1 MPIQSALKRK
11 FMLLTALVTALAAP
25 HAIAQPTS
33 QIVRLVV
40 PYAAGGPAD
49 LQARLFAPGLQAAL
63 GQTVIVENRPGAGSQ
78 IGARYVAAAHK
89 DGKTIL
95 IGNASTFAIVP
106 STQKNPGFDPLRSF
120 VHLGLIAE
128 TDTALVVN
136 PSFAGDAVKD
146 LVAYAKANPGKVSYA
161 SAGVGNG
168 AHLIGELLQSTAHVE
183 MTHVPYKS
191 GGEMMTAVVGEQVSF
206 AVVDLTSAL
215 PMVREGKVKA
225 LAVTGPARSTELPQV
240 PTMAEA
246 GYPAV
251 SMPYW
256 TGASVPAGTPDK
268 VVRTLEAAVRRVT
281 TSPDYLAALK
291 KFGAHVKPTDGKG
304 MSTLIAVDLK
314 RWGDV
319 ARQANIQLD

>member
-1 MPIQSALKRK
+1 MPVKAAPMRRRLV
-11 FMLLTALVTALAAP
+11 LTALASVLVAP
-25 HAIAQPTS
+25 QAIAQNAS
-33 QIVRLVV
+33 IVKLVV

-49 LQARLFAPGLQAAL
+49 LQARLFAPGLQSAL

-78 IGARYVAAAHK
+78 IGARYAAAAPK

-106 STQKNPGFDPLRSF
+106 STAKNPGYDPLRSF
-120 VHLGLIAE
+120 THLGLIAE
-128 TDTALVVN
+128 TDTAVVVN
-136 PSFAGDAVKD
+136 PSFAGGRVQD
-146 LVAYAKANPGKVSYA
+146 LIAHAKANPGKVSYA

-191 GGEMMTAVVGEQVSF
+191 GGEMMTAVIGEQVSF
-206 AVVDLTSAL
+206 AVVDLTAAL
-215 PMVREGKVKA
+215 PMVREGKLKA
-225 LAVTGPARSTELPQV
+225 LAVTSPKRSPELPQV
-240 PTMAEA
+240 PTMSEA

-256 TGASVPAGTPDK
+256 TGASVPAGTPAD
-268 VVRTLEAAVRRVT
+268 VVHKLEAAVRQVT

-291 KFGAHVKPTDGKG
+291 KFGAHVKPTDGKE
-304 MSTLIAVDLK
+304 MAALITVDLK

>member
-1 MPIQSALKRK
+1 MPVQRASKRR
-11 FMLLTALVTALAAP
+11 FLVLAALAAAVAAQ
-25 HAIAQPTS
+25 AIAQPPS
-33 QIVRLVV
+33 LIVRLVV

-49 LQARLFAPGLQAAL
+49 LQARLFAPALQAVL

-78 IGARYVAAAHK
+78 IGARYVVAAPK
-89 DGKTIL
+89 DGRTVL

-120 VHLGLIAE
+120 AHLGLIAE

-136 PSFAGDAVKD
+136 PSFAGGSVKD
-146 LVAYAKANPGKVSYA
+146 LVAVAKAHPGKVSYA

-191 GGEMMTAVVGEQVSF
+191 GGEMMTAVIGEQVSF

-215 PMVREGKVKA
+215 PMVREGKLKA
-225 LAVTGPARSTELPQV
+225 LAVTGPVRSTELPQV

-256 TGASVPAGTPDK
+256 TGVSVPAGTPDD

-281 TSPDYLAALK
+281 TSPDYLAGLK
-291 KFGAHVKPTDGKG
+291 KFGAHVRPTDGKG